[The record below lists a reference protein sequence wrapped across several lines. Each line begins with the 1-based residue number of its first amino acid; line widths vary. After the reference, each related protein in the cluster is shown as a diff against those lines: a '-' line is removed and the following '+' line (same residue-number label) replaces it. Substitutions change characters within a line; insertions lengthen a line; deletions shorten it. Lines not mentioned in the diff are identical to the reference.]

1 MAENAF
7 YSPMSTPKSL
17 NEYVGEQNIRLGRM
31 AALLARIQRYKSR
44 RVSAAYTLTD
54 ADDVL
59 LVTTSGGS
67 VTLTLPVASTL
78 PGKRYE
84 IKKMDA
90 ANTLTVQR
98 SGSDTIDGATT
109 LAWTTQYQSY
119 SLVSC
124 ETATATFNWV
134 IV

>member
-17 NEYVGEQNIRLGRM
+17 DEYVGEQNIRLGRM
-31 AALLARIQRYKSR
+31 AALLARIQRHKSR

-59 LVTTSGGS
+59 LVTTSGGN
-67 VTLTLPVASTL
+67 VTITLPAASTL
-78 PGKRYE
+78 PGKRFHV
-84 IKKMDA
+84 KKMDA
-90 ANTLTVQR
+90 ANTLTL
-98 SGSDTIDGATT
+98 SGDIDGAAS

-134 IV
+134 VV